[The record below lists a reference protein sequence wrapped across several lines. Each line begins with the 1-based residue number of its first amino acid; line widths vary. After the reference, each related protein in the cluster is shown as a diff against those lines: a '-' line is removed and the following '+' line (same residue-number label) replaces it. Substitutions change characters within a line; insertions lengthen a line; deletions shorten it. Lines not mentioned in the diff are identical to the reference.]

1 MIELF
6 DSPAGHAS
14 FGPWQ
19 PIASEECYAL
29 EQRLEHINRSLGGEL
44 RLGKEFV
51 AKFAA
56 DFPLTSLYFDREPI
70 ASRYIEEVQEPGRE
84 LFQVVANLNENIDD
98 LRKLSILYA
107 NHLPKQAR
115 WEAELLLIDASQIS
129 TIQRPLQD
137 LAIARQSIARM
148 AHTVDELPGIVER
161 ERLAL
166 RGIVAEER
174 LSTLRDVDRMRQDTL
189 EQLEDERSLILN
201 TLREERGIVLGAL
214 HEERVVVSRQ
224 LDNQVDRT
232 LRATDDM
239 TQRRVEQMAQRGNLL
254 IDQFFW
260 RACQLCAV
268 LGLFAF
274 AVFQILVRRSARRDT
289 VELLPTDTEMNDP
302 AVIDFD
308 SQQAKAA

>member
-1 MIELF
+1 
-6 DSPAGHAS
+6 
-14 FGPWQ
+14 
-19 PIASEECYAL
+19 
-29 EQRLEHINRSLGGEL
+29 
-44 RLGKEFV
+44 
-51 AKFAA
+51 
-56 DFPLTSLYFDREPI
+56 
-70 ASRYIEEVQEPGRE
+70 